1 MYVLKMWQIVVLL
14 FIICLIFLIYKKKII
29 NFKKIYFI
37 ENNLSNEDELDKI
50 QEFAKQSIE
59 DAVEFAQNSPNPKI
73 ESLLEDVYA
82 D

>member
-1 MYVLKMWQIVVLL
+1 MYRTKEEIESWKEKDPIK
-14 FIICLIFLIYKKKII
+14 FLRNYL
-29 NFKKIYFI
+29 I
-37 ENNLSNEDELDKI
+37 ENNMANENELDTI
-50 QEFAKQSIE
+50 EDFAKQSIE